1 MRDSTKWRATGLIFC
16 LIIFGVLMWAG
27 CYFFDDMLGLVSKK
41 DKIVFWLLSMLL
53 FGLFLG
59 LLTLGVWSH
68 QKGLRFQGRAGRPNE
83 PGFLASRRKKVKVK
97 DPLKSHLR
105 RRYAFF
111 WRRKVRLLLV
121 TGDEASDRK
130 SVV

>member
-68 QKGLRFQGRAGRPNE
+68 QKGLRFQGGQEDQMNQ
-83 PGFLASRRKKVKVK
+83 V
-97 DPLKSHLR
+97 
-105 RRYAFF
+105 F
-111 WRRKVRLLLV
+111 WHPA
-121 TGDEASDRK
+121 ERK
-130 SVV
+130 SKSKTL